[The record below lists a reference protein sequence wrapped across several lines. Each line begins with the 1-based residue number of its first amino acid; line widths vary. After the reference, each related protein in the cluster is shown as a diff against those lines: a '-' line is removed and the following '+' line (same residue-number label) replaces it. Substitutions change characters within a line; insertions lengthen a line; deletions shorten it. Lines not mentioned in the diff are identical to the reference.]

1 MSDANDTVFKAI
13 ANADRRAILDAI
25 REAPK
30 TTGELCDAL
39 PHLER
44 TTVMLHMR
52 VLEEADLIIVQRKG
66 RHRWNYL
73 NVAPIQDIYDR
84 WIKRYA
90 APSAAL
96 LTRLK
101 KDLERAGEQHESTKQ
116 VLTSDN

>member
-52 VLEEADLIIVQRKG
+52 VVEEADLIIVQRKG

-73 NVAPIQDIYDR
+73 NVAPIQDIYGR

-101 KDLERAGEQHESTKQ
+101 KDLER
-116 VLTSDN
+116 VNID